1 MSGKKV
7 VIVISCIALLGGSAG
22 IALAWKMYGLI
33 RTTPPPL
40 PSPDRTMF
48 LVQSVT
54 DSRGEE
60 KTHMRVAFEIRD
72 ARTQRVLFSRQTRA
86 SALRKWDLNWMGND
100 RVTLFSWEVGR
111 LNWSRNPDGTWSDDP
126 NNNDRVW
133 PPVTT
138 QPAGPLGQTAP

>member
-1 MSGKKV
+1 MQGKKV
-7 VIVISCIALLGGSAG
+7 VLAISIIAATGSLAA
-22 IALAWKMYGLI
+22 ITLAWRMYGMI

-40 PSPDRTMF
+40 LSPDRSLV

-72 ARTQRVLFSRQTRA
+72 AKTDALLFSRQTRA

-100 RVTLFSWEVGR
+100 RLTMHSWEIGR

-133 PPVTT
+133 PPVATT
-138 QPAGPLGQTAP
+138 TSQPSSSR